1 MAEKKKAGPI
11 KYFMNKNEFNA
22 ICNLM
27 YIIGEKLKAGRYTT
41 FAKYMLKKLL
51 RYNIVMG
58 NLDADDCP
66 IRVCLYDNEA
76 EMLLSIYTV
85 YVTQLVETEDKLH
98 DYISDLK
105 ENKQKKKIVVE

>member
-41 FAKYMLKKLL
+41 FSPLCIGFLEMPYIEKLSE
-51 RYNIVMG
+51 IIM
-58 NLDADDCP
+58 
-66 IRVCLYDNEA
+66 
-76 EMLLSIYTV
+76 
-85 YVTQLVETEDKLH
+85 
-98 DYISDLK
+98 
-105 ENKQKKKIVVE
+105 